1 MSELTPELAAEVVAA
16 AQEGAEETAGA
27 LSRCLD
33 SEIQVEVGESSQYS
47 ADSSPEGFA
56 DAGLAVLLKFGDVGF
71 AALLP
76 ESSGILPDWYS
87 DPDPT
92 GESKLSTLAQELSM
106 LVIPETLMAED
117 FLAKRVSHLGES
129 LSNGGV
135 AEDAALVTIKLTS
148 GDKEAQ
154 LSLIWPLATPDALY
168 PADEPEIEA
177 PTPEPTAIPETTSP
191 VPVRGPLDP
200 YDFSVLPPYSRSLL
214 KITMSVQVILASK
227 RETLENVSELTPG
240 TILKFEK
247 ACDELLHL
255 QVGNQIVA
263 EGEAVKVGDKFGF
276 RLSSMLL
283 PDEHFNKVERPKKVS

>member
-1 MSELTPELAAEVVAA
+1 MSDLTPEISPEVIAA

-33 SEIQVEVGESSQYS
+33 SEIQVEVGEAASF
-47 ADSSPEGFA
+47 APDAAPDGF
-56 DAGLAVLLKFGDVGF
+56 DGPGLAVLLKFGDVGF
-71 AALLP
+71 VALLP

-117 FLAKRVSHLGES
+117 FQAKRVSNLGEAIS
-129 LSNGGV
+129 SGGV
-135 AEDAALVTIKLTS
+135 AQDASLATLKLTS
-148 GDKEAQ
+148 GEKEAQ
-154 LSLIWPLATPDALY
+154 LSLIWPLAAPDALY
-168 PADEPEIEA
+168 PADEPEVEA
-177 PTPEPTAIPETTSP
+177 PAPVESAAPTATPHTISN
-191 VPVRGPLDP
+191 VPLDP
-200 YDFSVLPPYSRSLL
+200 YDFSILPPYSRSLL
-214 KITMSVQVILASK
+214 KIRMSVQVILASK

-276 RLSSMLL
+276 RLSSMLM
-283 PDEHFNKVERPKKVS
+283 PDEHFKKVERSPKAS